1 MTHNHHHSGCEV
13 VEGVGMGWRACLEG
27 WLVGWMVE
35 QEGVFGGLVG
45 CLVPTR
51 EWIVAL
57 WPPACPL
64 CLPPACSQNTK
75 PCIYVCVEKKT
86 QRWSGASRNECLE
99 KVDKILHELK
109 ALSNV
114 NQQKGIFCWK
124 VPPPPTR
131 PLTTPSR
138 PSTPSSSS
146 SPGWWQGRAGT
157 EHPWPRLRNE
167 AVNSRIPPQTRS
179 HTAKF
184 LVTAKFTKC
193 QHIWNNHQMIWKSNI
208 FTWKM

>member
-75 PCIYVCVEKKT
+75 PCIYVCAGKNTKMKWRLQKRMPRKSWQDLAWTEGSVKCESTKGKSAPT
-86 QRWSGASRNECLE
+86 TN
-99 KVDKILHELK
+99 K
-109 ALSNV
+109 ALAIDKTINTILILLPRMMAGKSRD
-114 NQQKGIFCWK
+114 WA
-124 VPPPPTR
+124 
-131 PLTTPSR
+131 PLTP
-138 PSTPSSSS
+138 
-146 SPGWWQGRAGT
+146 A
-157 EHPWPRLRNE
+157 
-167 AVNSRIPPQTRS
+167 A
-179 HTAKF
+179 
-184 LVTAKFTKC
+184 
-193 QHIWNNHQMIWKSNI
+193 
-208 FTWKM
+208 